1 MEANAI
7 RLQLTRQ
14 SKPRSRFDCWN
25 SVNFTVILNSSLL
38 TYMFSFK
45 L

>member
-7 RLQLTRQ
+7 YLQISRQ
-14 SKPRSRFDCWN
+14 SKGRSRFDYWN

-38 TYMFSFK
+38 TYIFSFK

>member
-1 MEANAI
+1 MPFISNFRDKAKDV
-7 RLQLTRQ
+7 QD
-14 SKPRSRFDCWN
+14 FDYWN

-38 TYMFSFK
+38 TYIFSFK